1 MKKYLLTLLASV
13 ALPAFSFAQ
22 TTTSA
27 ISGRITAADGTPL
40 AGATVIATH
49 TPSSTQYGTAS
60 DANGSY
66 RLNGMRVGGPYSV
79 EISYVGCTTVNYD
92 NIRLELGETKE
103 IDASLNDS
111 RSIETI
117 VVNTD
122 RYDSARNG
130 AANNFDN
137 SVIEKMPTISRSI
150 YDIARLTPEA
160 MVSKDGGISIAGA
173 NSRYNTFQIDG
184 IVSNDIY
191 GLTSS
196 GTNGGLADA
205 NPIPL
210 DAIDEIQI
218 VIAPFDV
225 RQSGFTGGGINAVT
239 KSGTN
244 SFRGTAYTYYNNQ
257 DFYGKNAD
265 SGVKLPKQS
274 TQIYGVSLGGP
285 IVKNKLFFFV
295 NGEFDYNSSPSS
307 FYAGYSPLSITAED
321 AQKIAD
327 RYEEL
332 TGYDGGGYGHRN
344 VVKKSGALVARLD
357 WNINDRHNLT
367 LRYNYLNASMDNYSN
382 SASSFSFN
390 GSAYALSNQTH
401 SLVAEL
407 NSRISKSVFNKL
419 RVGYNRIID
428 GGESERLLPY
438 VQINKLSDDNGGDKN
453 NNIRVMIGTN
463 PYNGMNHLEQNSI
476 SVTDNVSIY
485 AGNHAI
491 TAGTHNEIFTNEVTY
506 VANAFGSYTYN
517 TLDDFLKD
525 NSSVYVRNYPIGN
538 PAIRTTSAQFGLYIQ
553 DEWSAARNF
562 TLTYG
567 IRADIPVIF
576 DTPNENTV
584 FNASE
589 IAVKYG
595 IRTDSKPKTRVMLSP
610 RIGFRWKAADSY
622 EYTATLRGGAGIFT
636 GKVPF
641 VWIKNCFSN
650 TGTTQ
655 RGYALYNAATPA
667 FGEEPSGE
675 TVSNPA
681 IHAVSPD
688 FKYPQVFRAN
698 LALEQRLRSGW
709 RFTVEGIF
717 SKTFNNMLIE
727 NLVAQ
732 DKGNKLYAVSA
743 DMANADNTTVF
754 YDSSANAQFS
764 SIYYLK
770 NTNKGYSYSVSASV
784 FKHFGFG
791 MDISAAYTF
800 GHSYT
805 VMDGISAQAPS
816 NWGRCYAAE
825 SNNAGLSY
833 SLFDVPHK
841 VTASVSYSK
850 RYARYFGSTVSL
862 VYQAYSGMR
871 YSLTYYQNSLDVNG
885 DSYRGNTP
893 MYIPTK
899 SELGAMR
906 FENDEQRES
915 FDRFIEGDRHLRSH
929 RGQYSERNAMQT
941 PFEHHLDLHFA
952 QDFYF
957 GATTGR
963 KLQLTLDILNFGN
976 LLCKNW
982 GASYYQSAW
991 KASPVEVYALDD
1003 DGAGNKTPQY
1013 RYRGAT
1019 VSKND
1024 LLSRWHMQVG
1034 VRVTF

>member
-1 MKKYLLTLLASV
+1 MKKYLVTLLASV
-13 ALPAFSFAQ
+13 ALPAIALAQ
-22 TTTSA
+22 TTTSSL
-27 ISGRITAADGTPL
+27 SGKVTAADGSPL

-49 TPSSTQYGTAS
+49 TPSSTQYGTATDS
-60 DANGSY
+60 NGTY
-66 RLNGMRVGGPYSV
+66 RLNGMRVGGPYTV
-79 EISYVGCTTVNYD
+79 EISYVGCNTANYD

-111 RSIETI
+111 RSIETV
-117 VVNTD
+117 VVNAG
-122 RYDSARNG
+122 RSDSARNG
-130 AANNFDN
+130 AANNFN
-137 SVIEKMPTISRSI
+137 SSAIEKMPTISRSI

-210 DAIDEIQI
+210 DAIDEIQ
-218 VIAPFDV
+218 VVVAPFDV

-265 SGVKLPKQS
+265 SGIKLPKQS
-274 TQIYGVSLGGP
+274 TQIYGISLGGP
-285 IVKNKLFFFV
+285 IVRNKLFFFV

-307 FYAGYSPLSITAED
+307 FYAGYSPLSITADD

-327 RYEEL
+327 RYKEL

-344 VVKKSGALVARLD
+344 VVKKSGSLVARLD

-367 LRYNYLNASMDNYSN
+367 LRYNYLNASMDNYAN
-382 SASSFSFN
+382 SAASFSFN
-390 GSAYALSNQTH
+390 GSAYTLSNQTH

-407 NSRISKSVFNKL
+407 NSRISQSVFNEL

-438 VQINKLSDDNGGDKN
+438 VQINKLSDDSSDGKN

-463 PYNGMNHLEQNSI
+463 PYNGMNHLEQNSVSI
-476 SVTDNVSIY
+476 SDNVSIY
-485 AGNHAI
+485 SGNHAV
-491 TAGTHNEIFTNEVTY
+491 TVGTHNEIFTNEVTY

-517 TLDDFLKD
+517 TLQDFLDD
-525 NSSVYVRNYPIGN
+525 NSTSYMRNYPIGN
-538 PAIRTTSAQFGLYIQ
+538 PAIHTSSAQFGLYIQ
-553 DEWSAARNF
+553 DEWSASHNF
-562 TLTYG
+562 KLTYG

-576 DTPNENTV
+576 DTPNENTA
-584 FNASE
+584 FNTSE
-589 IAVKYG
+589 IAQKYS
-595 IRTDSKPKTRVMLSP
+595 IRTDSKPKADILLSP
-610 RIGFRWKAADSY
+610 RIGFRWNAVSGEK
-622 EYTATLRGGAGIFT
+622 YTATLRGGVGIFT

-655 RGYALYNAATPA
+655 RGYALYNDDTPK
-667 FGEEPSGE
+667 FGDDPSGE

-681 IHAVSPD
+681 IHVVSSK
-688 FKYPQVFRAN
+688 FKYPQALRAN
-698 LALEQRLRSGW
+698 LAFEQRFRGGW
-709 RFTVEGIF
+709 LLKMEGIF
-717 SKTFNNMLIE
+717 SKTFNNMLVE

-743 DMANADNTTVF
+743 DMSSAANTTVF
-754 YDSSANAQFS
+754 YDSSASSQYS

-770 NTNKGYSYSVSASV
+770 NTNKGYSYSVSASL
-784 FKHFGFG
+784 FKHFDFG

-805 VMDGISAQAPS
+805 VMDGISAQAPT

-825 SNNAGLSY
+825 SNNPDLAY
-833 SLFDVPHK
+833 SLFDTPHK

-850 RYARYFGSTVSL
+850 RYARYFGTTVSL
-862 VYQAYSGMR
+862 VYQAYSGIR
-871 YSLTYYQNSLDVNG
+871 YSLTYYQNGIDVNG
-885 DSYRGNTP
+885 DSNRGNTL

-899 SELGAMR
+899 SELAAMN
-906 FENDEQRES
+906 FETDEQRDS
-915 FDRFIEGDRHLRSH
+915 FDAFIEGDRYLRTH
-929 RGQYSERNAMQT
+929 RGRYSERNAMQT
-941 PFEHHLDLHFA
+941 PFEHRLDLHFA

-976 LLCKNW
+976 MLCKNW
-982 GASYYQSAW
+982 GASYYMSGW

-1019 VSKND
+1019 VSKDD
-1024 LLSRWHMQVG
+1024 LLSRWQMQIG

>member
-1 MKKYLLTLLASV
+1 MKKCFSTLFATI
-13 ALPAFSFAQ
+13 ALSAIAFAQ

-27 ISGRITAADGTPL
+27 ISGKITTTGGMPL

-60 DANGSY
+60 DAGGAY
-66 RLNGMRVGGPYSV
+66 RLNGMRVGGPYTV

-92 NIRLELGETKE
+92 GIRLELGETKE

-111 RSIETI
+111 RDIET
-117 VVNTD
+117 VVVKTY
-122 RYDSARNG
+122 RYDTFRNG
-130 AANNFDN
+130 TASNFGN

-160 MVSKDGGISIAGA
+160 MVSKDGGISIAGT

-210 DAIDEIQI
+210 DAIDEIQ
-218 VIAPFDV
+218 VVVAPFDV

-244 SFRGTAYTYYNNQ
+244 SFSGTAYTYYNNQ
-257 DFYGKNAD
+257 DFYGRNTD
-265 SGVKLPKQS
+265 SGTKLPKQS
-274 TQIYGVSLGGP
+274 TQIYGISLGGP
-285 IVKNKLFFFV
+285 IVRNKLFFFV

-327 RYEEL
+327 RYMAL

-344 VVKKSGALVARLD
+344 VVKKSGSLVARLD
-357 WNINDRHNLT
+357 WNIDDRHNLT
-367 LRYNYLNASMDNYSN
+367 LRYNYLDASMDNYAN
-382 SASSFSFN
+382 SAASFSFN
-390 GSAYALSNQTH
+390 GSAYALSNRTH
-401 SLVAEL
+401 SLVGEL
-407 NSRISKSVFNKL
+407 NSRISQSVFNEF
-419 RVGYNRIID
+419 RIGYNRIID

-438 VQINKLSDDNGGDKN
+438 VQINKLSDTDNSGRN
-453 NNIRVMIGTN
+453 NNIKVMIGTN
-463 PYNGMNHLEQNSI
+463 PYNGMNHLEQNSVSI
-476 SVTDNVSIY
+476 SDNVSIY
-485 AGNHAI
+485 SGNHAI
-491 TAGTHNEIFTNEVTY
+491 TVGTHNEIFTNDVTY
-506 VANAFGSYTYN
+506 VANAFGTYTYN
-517 TLDDFLKD
+517 TLQDFLDD
-525 NSSVYVRNYPIGN
+525 NASSYMRNYPIGN
-538 PAIRTTSAQFGLYIQ
+538 PAIRTSSAQFGLYVQ
-553 DEWSAARNF
+553 DEWSASRNF

-576 DTPNENTV
+576 DTPNENPA

-589 IAVKYG
+589 IAQKYG
-595 IRTDSKPKTRVMLSP
+595 IRTDSKPKVRIMLSP
-610 RIGFRWKAADSY
+610 RIGFRWKAVERD
-622 EYTATLRGGAGIFT
+622 EYTAVFRGGAGIFT

-655 RGYALYNAATPA
+655 RGYALYNADTPA
-667 FGEEPSGE
+667 FGEEPDGE

-681 IHAVSPD
+681 IHLASPE
-688 FKYPQVFRAN
+688 FKYPQTFRAN
-698 LALEQRLRSGW
+698 LAFEQSLRNGW
-709 RFTVEGIF
+709 RFAIDGIF

-732 DKGNKLYAVSA
+732 DKGNRLYAVSA
-743 DMANADNTTVF
+743 EMSNHDNTTVF
-754 YDSSANAQFS
+754 YDSSAKSQFS

-770 NTNKGYSYSVSASV
+770 NTDKGYSYSVSASV

-816 NWGRCYAAE
+816 NWGKCYAAE
-825 SNNAGLSY
+825 SNTEGLSY
-833 SLFDVPHK
+833 SLFDTPHK

-862 VYQAYSGMR
+862 IYQAYSGMR
-871 YSLTYYQNSLDVNG
+871 YSLTYYQNGIDANG
-885 DSYRGNTP
+885 DSCRGNML
-893 MYIPTK
+893 MYIPAK
-899 SELGAMR
+899 SELAAMN
-906 FENDEQRES
+906 FESDEQRDC
-915 FDRFIEGDRHLRSH
+915 FDAFIEGDRYLRNH
-929 RGQYSERNAMQT
+929 RGRYSERNAMQT

-957 GATTGR
+957 GAATGR

-982 GASYYQSAW
+982 GTSYYQPNW
-991 KASPVEVYALDD
+991 KASPVEIYALDD
-1003 DGAGNKTPQY
+1003 DGTGNKTPQY

-1019 VSKND
+1019 ISKDD
-1024 LLSRWHMQVG
+1024 LLSRWHIQIG
-1034 VRVTF
+1034 ARIAF